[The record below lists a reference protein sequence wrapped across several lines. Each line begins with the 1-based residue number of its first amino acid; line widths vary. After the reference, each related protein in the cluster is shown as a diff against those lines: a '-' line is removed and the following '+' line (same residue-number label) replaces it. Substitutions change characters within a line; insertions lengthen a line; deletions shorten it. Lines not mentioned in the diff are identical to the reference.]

1 MGILTQS
8 RFAIVVA
15 LVLVPLMTWAS
26 LPAADARLTEAEAKA
41 SFLYNCALFV
51 QWPGSG
57 ARDDL
62 SLGIMG
68 ADRVAEVAESL
79 QGRQVNGHA
88 LRVKVVTPTDD
99 LRHYNIVF
107 VGADVKVKPQL
118 TALRDVPVL
127 TVGESRDFT
136 ATGGVVRLY
145 TDDQRLRFEI
155 NMTRVEGAGL
165 QVSAKMLGLA
175 TIVR

>member
-1 MGILTQS
+1 MGILTQP
-8 RFAIVVA
+8 RVAVAVA
-15 LVLVPLMTWAS
+15 LVLMPLTTTAS
-26 LPAADARLTEAEAKA
+26 LRAADARLTEAQATA

-51 QWPGSG
+51 QWPGNG
-57 ARDDL
+57 PHDEL
-62 SLGIMG
+62 VVGIMG

-79 QGRQVNGHA
+79 QGRQVNGRV
-88 LRVKVVTPTDD
+88 LRVKVVATGDD
-99 LRHYNIVF
+99 LRHYNIVY
-107 VGADVKVKPQL
+107 VGAGVGVKPL
-118 TALRDVPVL
+118 AALRDLPVL

-136 ATGGVVRLY
+136 SNGGVVRLY
-145 TDDQRLRFEI
+145 TDEQRLRFEI

>member
-1 MGILTQS
+1 M
-8 RFAIVVA
+8 A
-15 LVLVPLMTWAS
+15 LVLIPLTTTAS

-51 QWPGSG
+51 QWPGNGSHDELVV
-57 ARDDL
+57 A
-62 SLGIMG
+62 IMG
-68 ADRVAEVAESL
+68 ADRVAEVADSL
-79 QGRQVNGHA
+79 QGRQVNGRI
-88 LRVKVVTPTDD
+88 LRVKVVGPGDD
-99 LRHYNIVF
+99 LRHFHIVY
-107 VGADVKVKPQL
+107 VGAGVNVKAQL
-118 TALRDVPVL
+118 MTLRDVPVL

-136 ATGGVVRLY
+136 STGGVVRLY